1 MQILSQISRAS
12 VTLVYYGLSLNSV
25 SLAGT
30 DNQYLNFILTS
41 LIEAPSYFIT
51 WQCLNRLGRRVTLCI
66 MFIVSGIACFVNPFV
81 PDGKSRLFIK

>member
-1 MQILSQISRAS
+1 

-51 WQCLNRLGRRVTLCI
+51 WQCMTRLGRRKTLCI

-81 PDGKSRLFIK
+81 PDGNHETSLMSI